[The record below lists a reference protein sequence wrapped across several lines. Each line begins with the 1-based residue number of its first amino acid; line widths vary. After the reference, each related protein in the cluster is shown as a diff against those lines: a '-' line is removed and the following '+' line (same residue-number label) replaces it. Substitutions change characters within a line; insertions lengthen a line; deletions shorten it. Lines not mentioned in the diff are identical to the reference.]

1 MDWTFG
7 VTLKNRALLQ
17 QYIRE
22 HSLEDLN
29 KIPKGFK
36 NNIIWNIAHSIVT
49 QQRLVYH
56 FSGVPMLVSEAM
68 VAQFKNGTQPE
79 RALSQSEVD
88 HIDALLISSIETTQK
103 DYHQGRFKTYETYTV
118 GMKTTLHSVE
128 EAISFNNYH
137 EGLHL
142 GAILALRK
150 LL

>member
-56 FSGVPMLVSEAM
+56 FSGVPMLVSQAM

-79 RALSQSEVD
+79 RALSQ
-88 HIDALLISSIETTQK
+88 
-103 DYHQGRFKTYETYTV
+103 
-118 GMKTTLHSVE
+118 
-128 EAISFNNYH
+128 
-137 EGLHL
+137 
-142 GAILALRK
+142 
-150 LL
+150 